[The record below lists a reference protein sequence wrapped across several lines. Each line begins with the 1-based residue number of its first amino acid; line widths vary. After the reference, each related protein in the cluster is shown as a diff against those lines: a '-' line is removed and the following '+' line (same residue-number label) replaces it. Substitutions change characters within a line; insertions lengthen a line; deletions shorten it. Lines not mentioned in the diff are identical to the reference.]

1 MKLYDSFGPN
11 PRLVRMFMAEKGI
24 DLPRVQLDIMAGENR
39 GDAYRQRNP
48 FGQLPAL
55 ELDDGRVISE
65 TVVIC
70 EYLEEKN
77 PSPPLIGTTAEERAE
92 TRMWTRRAVLN
103 VIEPMSNAFRWK
115 EALPMF
121 KDRMRTI
128 PQAADDL
135 KAVAQDGLK
144 LFDQAL
150 ARNQWIAGS
159 RFTLADIAL
168 YSMLD
173 FFALAGQPLDPA
185 LANVGAW
192 FRRVDARPSAE
203 ASLHPNAKAAKMRA

>member
-135 KAVAQDGLK
+135 KAVGQDGVK

-150 ARNQWIAGS
+150 AGRTWIAGS

-168 YSMLD
+168 YTMLD

-192 FRRVDARPSAE
+192 FQRVGARPSAE

>member
-77 PSPPLIGTTAEERAE
+77 PSPPLVGTTAEERAE

-159 RFTLADIAL
+159 RLTLADIAL

>member
-1 MKLYDSFGPN
+1 MTLYDSFGPN

-70 EYLEEKN
+70 EYLEEKH
-77 PSPPLIGTTAEERAE
+77 PKPPLVGTTAEERAE

-103 VIEPMSNAFRWK
+103 VVEPMS
-115 EALPMF
+115 
-121 KDRMRTI
+121 
-128 PQAADDL
+128 
-135 KAVAQDGLK
+135 
-144 LFDQAL
+144 
-150 ARNQWIAGS
+150 
-159 RFTLADIAL
+159 
-168 YSMLD
+168 
-173 FFALAGQPLDPA
+173 
-185 LANVGAW
+185 
-192 FRRVDARPSAE
+192 
-203 ASLHPNAKAAKMRA
+203 